1 MIISSGINNDVN
13 PLEQAAGY
21 KRLGCGLFVPGEVAD
36 EHRRLDPYMAGRYA
50 AVLKNEGKAPATVQK
65 YMHDIRSFVH
75 YLGDRTLSISVI
87 REWLEVQ
94 KRSRHVNTVN
104 NAISALNGFF
114 RWLNRTD
121 CRCAFFRTQKPQYR
135 DDSRDLSRNDFD
147 RLADAADSRMR
158 AVLLTLKGT
167 GIRVSE
173 LKFFTV
179 EAVMSG
185 MVTVDNKGKVRTV
198 FIDPATKT
206 VILNYC
212 ERHGIRKGVVFRN
225 SMGLALSRTF
235 IWRSLKALARRA
247 GVELSKVFPHNL
259 RHLFA
264 RVFYGK
270 EKDIAKLA
278 DILGHSSIDTTRIY
292 IISTGAEHRRRME
305 NLRLIM

>member
-13 PLEQAAGY
+13 PLEQAVGY

-50 AVLKNEGKAPATVQK
+50 AVLKKEGKAPATVQK

-75 YLGDRTLSISVI
+75 YLGDRALSISVI

-147 RLADAADSRMR
+147 RLTDAADSRMR

-179 EAVMSG
+179 EAVMNG

-212 ERHGIRKGVVFRN
+212 EGHGIRKGIIFRN
-225 SMGLALSRTF
+225 GMGLALSRTF

-264 RVFYGK
+264 VERYSVDH
-270 EKDIAKLA
+270 DIEALRL
-278 DILGHSSIDTTRIY
+278 DLGHTL
-292 IISTGAEHRRRME
+292 ISTTQRYLME
-305 NLRLIM
+305 TVTAHFEKVMKAAAAG